1 MVLKG
6 MKWYN
11 SLQFIVMCAA
21 FGGVAVDW
29 QIGLWLSGV
38 LGSVTVVK
46 IIAERRVGN
55 PALSVPLRV
64 GLLAGV
70 AHWLFLVVSVLW
82 SDNVARAM
90 REMECEAVLLI
101 APLCVLLSDM
111 SYIREN
117 HLRTMFYVLLL
128 AICGLFVYNWVTD
141 TFEAKNHTYV
151 ALYILPVVA
160 FVYRELVLY
169 RASMALWQRMALYVI
184 GITTIVFLI
193 NIDSRTGIL
202 CLYGIEI
209 LFGVHLSVRSRWWH
223 GIMLALLLVGL
234 TFAAEKTLP
243 NHNSR
248 LSVASMMSVAANE
261 EVVEAVAAGD
271 TVVTTGPLYG
281 KYYDARMAI
290 NITALKAISDRPI
303 FGYGAGDSPEALT
316 KRYGIE
322 GYKSLEEQHLNA
334 HNQYTETALAIGIVG
349 LLVLFLWLLIPLYVA
364 WRNKTGLWEVL
375 ILTFIVMFCLLFESI
390 LERQMGALFV
400 PLLNAI
406 MIMIICRYEASR

>member
-70 AHWLFLVVSVLW
+70 AYWLFLVVSVLW

-117 HLRTMFYVLLL
+117 HLRVGNYRPCGSNTLLLTAGHLIRVLLQ
-128 AICGLFVYNWVTD
+128 
-141 TFEAKNHTYV
+141 H
-151 ALYILPVVA
+151 
-160 FVYRELVLY
+160 
-169 RASMALWQRMALYVI
+169 I
-184 GITTIVFLI
+184 G
-193 NIDSRTGIL
+193 
-202 CLYGIEI
+202 
-209 LFGVHLSVRSRWWH
+209 
-223 GIMLALLLVGL
+223 
-234 TFAAEKTLP
+234 
-243 NHNSR
+243 
-248 LSVASMMSVAANE
+248 
-261 EVVEAVAAGD
+261 
-271 TVVTTGPLYG
+271 
-281 KYYDARMAI
+281 DA
-290 NITALKAISDRPI
+290 
-303 FGYGAGDSPEALT
+303 
-316 KRYGIE
+316 
-322 GYKSLEEQHLNA
+322 
-334 HNQYTETALAIGIVG
+334 
-349 LLVLFLWLLIPLYVA
+349 
-364 WRNKTGLWEVL
+364 
-375 ILTFIVMFCLLFESI
+375 
-390 LERQMGALFV
+390 
-400 PLLNAI
+400 
-406 MIMIICRYEASR
+406 